1 MQWLPPAPQFRD
13 SLRAASSAASP
24 AERIAQLIALSQH
37 RLSYLEVIQLDRA
50 LGQSAATSSLGL
62 SAVKMALL
70 ASSTVDHL
78 LPGIRVGALRRHLL
92 VEPHIG
98 SYGQYRQELLD
109 PQSPLHA
116 FKPQVVLFA
125 LSARHTIASIPVT
138 ASFEEADRA
147 LDRSIADLQTLWR
160 AARSSLHATVV
171 QQTFLNVAEPIF
183 GSHEPL
189 VAGAPARLIRR
200 LNDKLID
207 AARADGIVLLDIA
220 GASERDGLDA
230 WFDATRWLQAKME
243 ISPAA
248 VPLYGELLA
257 RVLAAQ
263 RGLSKKCLVLDLDNT
278 LWGGVIG
285 DDGIEGIVLGE
296 GSALGEAHVAL
307 QRYVQ
312 LLARRGVILAVCSKN
327 DLAIAEQAFSTHP
340 EMVLKRSDIACFIAN
355 WEPKAGN
362 LQTIARQLNIGLD
375 SLVFLDDNPVERA
388 AIRAALPMV
397 AVPEL
402 PADPAHY
409 VRCLAAAG
417 YFEATTF
424 TVEDQQRS
432 EQYAANASRDAVMQ
446 SAGNLEG
453 FLAGLQ
459 MSTVYGRVRDVDLTR
474 VTQLINK
481 TNQFNLTTRRSSLEE
496 VTAFANDPDGAVLQF
511 RLIDRFGDNGLVS
524 VMVLRPS
531 PSDRAVLDVE
541 TWVMSCRVFGRQL
554 EFEAM
559 NVAVETAVQ
568 LGARELQARYIPTP
582 KNDVVKNLYAELGF
596 TPVTH
601 DLSSD
606 GATTW
611 RLPLVHYQARHT
623 SIARSP
629 L

>member
-278 LWGGVIG
+278 L
-285 DDGIEGIVLGE
+285 
-296 GSALGEAHVAL
+296 
-307 QRYVQ
+307 
-312 LLARRGVILAVCSKN
+312 
-327 DLAIAEQAFSTHP
+327 
-340 EMVLKRSDIACFIAN
+340 
-355 WEPKAGN
+355 
-362 LQTIARQLNIGLD
+362 
-375 SLVFLDDNPVERA
+375 
-388 AIRAALPMV
+388 
-397 AVPEL
+397 
-402 PADPAHY
+402 
-409 VRCLAAAG
+409 
-417 YFEATTF
+417 
-424 TVEDQQRS
+424 
-432 EQYAANASRDAVMQ
+432 
-446 SAGNLEG
+446 
-453 FLAGLQ
+453 
-459 MSTVYGRVRDVDLTR
+459 
-474 VTQLINK
+474 
-481 TNQFNLTTRRSSLEE
+481 
-496 VTAFANDPDGAVLQF
+496 
-511 RLIDRFGDNGLVS
+511 
-524 VMVLRPS
+524 
-531 PSDRAVLDVE
+531 
-541 TWVMSCRVFGRQL
+541 
-554 EFEAM
+554 
-559 NVAVETAVQ
+559 
-568 LGARELQARYIPTP
+568 
-582 KNDVVKNLYAELGF
+582 
-596 TPVTH
+596 
-601 DLSSD
+601 
-606 GATTW
+606 
-611 RLPLVHYQARHT
+611 
-623 SIARSP
+623 
-629 L
+629 